1 MWGMLQILDYH
12 RWRVKKVFPHKRRR
26 HATYKRKPILYNQH
40 EDQQHG
46 VTEAEPLLVGQP
58 SKKLHAAGKSSPKNR
73 KKEPRTE
80 KEFNNENSKGN
91 SSMDYSKKNQ
101 ASREYALHL
110 EKDGKTTE
118 AALNHKPM
126 ETNKHNRDI
135 SNKFE
140 KHTDVFELLRVEKDL
155 LLKFL
160 RDIDFGGKKVQQAS
174 HINARLKKSG
184 SFPLASTS
192 QMRNIS
198 SRSLKHKQNE
208 IWAFPKGE
216 KLHAGTQESNMLV
229 SSSVKDTSYEKSMPL
244 ASDLGVDS
252 AMKQKAIISSGP
264 SQGSNHKGWNQVVLH
279 QFKVIK
285 QKIKYVLVEF
295 RKSGYQTTSAEAI
308 HRRASPEY
316 SIIKNEEE
324 ISQSLEDGVVQQF
337 KRSKSSNETRASD
350 YDSNKHDARLMRR
363 TSSLNESLD
372 RYTQLFEKSFSKDT
386 KWQSSKSKSLKLT
399 NEDKNHKNGH
409 APRFSRSNLSM
420 PNLETLSFILQD
432 ALFDTNDIGTTV
444 EAYNRVHR
452 KSVSLPLKID
462 KSLDH
467 FKEAEIVETVEGSNR
482 DVNPSLL
489 SDMIMEKIEEIDEEV
504 TCDQKEEMHEPAVGD
519 GSFPQEKEEMNNM
532 TTNLSKEVMATLGTS
547 FEDNKTGNAEGT
559 ELNSL
564 GSTLDELETDLSYKG
579 NVYHSLP
586 DSSSDRNASVTAED
600 TDNTS
605 NFKYVKNVL
614 EFSGFLGNEHTQK
627 RYTVDQPLKPSIFQ
641 DLDATL
647 CHEIEPSE
655 ETISHQLLFN
665 LVNEVLL
672 EIYGRS
678 PTYFPRPFSFNP
690 RFHPMPKGN
699 YLLDEVWNSV
709 NSYLTLRPELDQ
721 TLEDVIGRDL
731 AKGKGWM
738 ILQEEEEYVA
748 LELEEMI
755 MDDLLDEFIFS

>member
-12 RWRVKKVFPHKRRR
+12 RWRVKKVFPHKRRK
-26 HATYKRKPILYNQH
+26 HATYKRKPILYDQH

-46 VTEAEPLLVGQP
+46 VTEAESLLVGQH
-58 SKKLHAAGKSSPKNR
+58 SEKLHAAGRSSPKNR
-73 KKEPRTE
+73 KKEPCTE
-80 KEFNNENSKGN
+80 KKVNNENSKGGRT
-91 SSMDYSKKNQ
+91 MDYSRKNQ
-101 ASREYALHL
+101 ASNEYALHL

-118 AALNHKPM
+118 DDLNHKPM
-126 ETNKHNRDI
+126 ETNKHNRNI

-160 RDIDFGGKKVQQAS
+160 RDTDFGGKKVQQAS
-174 HINARLKKSG
+174 HINARLTKSG

-208 IWAFPKGE
+208 IWALPKGE
-216 KLHAGTQESNMLV
+216 KLHAGTQESNMSV
-229 SSSVKDTSYEKSMPL
+229 SSSVKDNSYENPMPL

-252 AMKQKAIISSGP
+252 TMKQKAFFSLRP
-264 SQGSNHKGWNQVVLH
+264 SQGSNHKGWNQAVLH
-279 QFKVIK
+279 HFKVIK
-285 QKIKYVLVEF
+285 QKIKHALVEF
-295 RKSGYQTTSAEAI
+295 RKSGCQATSAEAI
-308 HRRASPEY
+308 HHRDSPEY
-316 SIIKNEEE
+316 SMNKNEEE

-372 RYTQLFEKSFSKDT
+372 RYTQLFEKSFSEDT

-399 NEDKNHKNGH
+399 NEDKIHKNGH
-409 APRFSRSNLSM
+409 TPRFSRSNLSM
-420 PNLETLSFILQD
+420 PNLETLGFILQD
-432 ALFDTNDIGTTV
+432 ALFDTNDIGNKV

-462 KSLDH
+462 RSLDH
-467 FKEAEIVETVEGSNR
+467 FKEAEIVETVEGSER
-482 DVNPSLL
+482 DVNPNLL
-489 SDMIMEKIEEIDEEV
+489 SDKIMEKIDEEV
-504 TCDQKEEMHEPAVGD
+504 TCDQKEDMNEPAVGD
-519 GSFPQEKEEMNNM
+519 GSFPEEKEEMSNM
-532 TTNLSKEVMATLGTS
+532 TTYLRKEVMATLETS
-547 FEDNKTGNAEGT
+547 FEDTKTSHEGT
-559 ELNSL
+559 KLNSL
-564 GSTLDELETDLSYKG
+564 RSTLDELETDLSY
-579 NVYHSLP
+579 
-586 DSSSDRNASVTAED
+586 SSDRNASVTAED

-605 NFKYVKNVL
+605 DFKYVKNIL
-614 EFSGFLGNEHTQK
+614 EFSGYLRNEHTQMP
-627 RYTVDQPLKPSIFQ
+627 YTVDQPLKPSIFK

-647 CHEIEPSE
+647 RHEIEPSE
-655 ETISHQLLFN
+655 EETINHQLLFN

-690 RFHPMPKGN
+690 RLHSMPKGN
-699 YLLDEVWNSV
+699 YLLNEVWNSV
-709 NSYLTLRPELDQ
+709 NSYLNLKPELDQ
-721 TLEDVIGRDL
+721 TLDDVVGRDL

-755 MDDLLDEFIFS
+755 MDELLDEFIFS